1 MNGIQI
7 NKLFRQL
14 ICGNDS
20 ITALVKK
27 SNIQPM
33 VLAPSEFPFISFMHG
48 EVVPNYSKAS
58 RVVDEMEESIAI
70 VSDKYEE
77 AIEIAQMIREQ
88 FEFKQYDDKE
98 IYIPLFEI
106 TSIREDSISHSY
118 FVEIVFKFEIQTKN

>member
-7 NKLFRQL
+7 NKLFRKL
-14 ICGNDS
+14 ICGNDA

-48 EVVPNYSKAS
+48 EVVPNYAKDA
-58 RVVDEMEESIAI
+58 RVVDELEESIAI

-77 AIEIAQMIREQ
+77 AIEIAQLIREQ
-88 FEFKQYDDKE
+88 FEFKQYNDED

-118 FVEIVFKFEIQTKN
+118 FVEIVFKFEI